1 MFLLLGYDNPISTNA
16 QPGTANSRLFS
27 YTIAMRND
35 SKTALVTGANRGLG
49 LETARELARKGWQVI
64 LTARNEAKGTAA
76 AQAVSAEA
84 GRESRFRLLDVAEPA
99 SITALA
105 ASLREQRVEL
115 DVLVNNAG
123 ITMDGFDERVARRTI
138 DTNFYGSLR
147 VTEAL
152 LPLLSNGGVIVMVS
166 SGAGELSIL
175 SGELQ
180 RRFTDPKLTQQGL
193 LELVESFVDAVRRGR
208 HSQEGWPTSAYGV
221 SKAALNALVRVT
233 AARLAERGIRI
244 NAVCPGWVRTDMGG
258 QGAPRSLG
266 QGAASILWAALLEG
280 GPTGGFFRDGKPIP
294 W

>member
-1 MFLLLGYDNPISTNA
+1 
-16 QPGTANSRLFS
+16 
-27 YTIAMRND
+27 MRN
-35 SKTALVTGANRGLG
+35 STKTALVTGANRGLG
-49 LETARELARKGWQVI
+49 LETARELSGKGWQLI

-76 AQAVSAEA
+76 AQSVSAEA
-84 GRESRFRLLDVAEPA
+84 GGEARFRLLDVADPS
-99 SITALA
+99 SIA
-105 ASLREQRVEL
+105 AIAGWLREGGMKL

-123 ITMDGFDERVARRTI
+123 ITMDGFDGNIARRTI
-138 DTNFYGSLR
+138 DTNFYGPLR

-152 LPLLSNGGVIVMVS
+152 LPAISDGGAIVMVS
-166 SGAGELSIL
+166 SSAGEVSIL
-175 SGELQ
+175 SRDL
-180 RRFTDPKLTQQGL
+180 RKRFTDPGLTQQGL

-221 SKAALNALVRVT
+221 SRAALNALVRI
-233 AARLAERGIRI
+233 AAPRLAERAIRI

-258 QGAPRSLG
+258 PGAPRSLQ